1 MRAGCRLGLVGW
13 CLWGGPGSCS
23 PVRGPGLIPRH
34 LQSGCPP
41 DVPLRVGSPLS
52 LAAQPPLPSLLP
64 GLPWDYS
71 QGCGA
76 RRHLPACSQERRS
89 HGGGGGVSPYSESG
103 LLGLQASPLPEGSAG
118 APWSHSP
125 GLCQEA
131 PRARPETAAG
141 PPFCPHSTLRP
152 AARAATHFPCRTQC
166 ADVCYTRASWLIKKA
181 SMGKH
186 PVVAE
191 GPLTRFP
198 GCCGWAV
205 CETRTSGHTGAARPA
220 QRARSP
226 GEAAAPVHVG
236 HAGRTLPFG

>member
-76 RRHLPACSQERRS
+76 RRRLPACSQERRS
-89 HGGGGGVSPYSESG
+89 HWGGGCHLTQRVACWVFRQVRCQRGVQEP
-103 LLGLQASPLPEGSAG
+103 
-118 APWSHSP
+118 P
-125 GLCQEA
+125 GLTAPAFVQEA
-131 PRARPETAAG
+131 PRVRPETAAG

-152 AARAATHFPCRTQC
+152 AARAATHFPCRAQC
-166 ADVCYTRASWLIKKA
+166 ADVCYTRASWFIKKA